1 MKLSLKKG
9 LFYLFAVI
17 IIFGG
22 QFLLNN
28 GLLMGKPPLIKTQM
42 LDGQNM
48 SSYLGKG
55 PTIIYFWA
63 KWCGVCKMMQ
73 SPVNEVLNDYDGVTI
88 AVKSGDD
95 QSVKRYLQ
103 EKQLAWNVL
112 NDPLGKVA
120 EQFKA
125 KGVPAV
131 FFLDEKGMIKLT
143 ATGYASEIGLRLRL
157 WILGFI

>member
-9 LFYLFAVI
+9 LFYVFAVV

-28 GLLMGKPPLIKTQM
+28 GQLMGKPPLIKQQM
-42 LDGQNM
+42 LDGYNM
-48 SSYLGKG
+48 SSYLGKE

-73 SPVNEVLNDYDGVTI
+73 SPVDEVLNDYDGITV

-95 QSVKRYLQ
+95 QSVKNYLQ
-103 EKQLAWNVL
+103 EHKLTWKVL

-131 FFLDEKGMIKLT
+131 FFLDENGVIKLT
-143 ATGYASEIGLRLRL
+143 ATGYVSEIGLRLRL
-157 WILGFI
+157 WIVSNM